1 MRNSN
6 GPAFD
11 QTEGIVPISA
21 IIDEKYKNKAIQIA
35 AYLKAISLT
44 GDYSSPSVPLTT
56 ISCADLSWFFV
67 GLAVTFTP
75 SYLYFA

>member
-35 AYLKAISLT
+35 TYLKAITLT
-44 GDYSSPSVPLTT
+44 GDYSSPS
-56 ISCADLSWFFV
+56 DR
-67 GLAVTFTP
+67 TP
-75 SYLYFA
+75 DEVQKDIDIVKETK

>member
-21 IIDEKYKNKAIQIA
+21 IIDERYKNKAIEIA

-44 GDYSSPSVPLTT
+44 GDYSSPS
-56 ISCADLSWFFV
+56 DR
-67 GLAVTFTP
+67 TP
-75 SYLYFA
+75 DDVQKDNEAIDS